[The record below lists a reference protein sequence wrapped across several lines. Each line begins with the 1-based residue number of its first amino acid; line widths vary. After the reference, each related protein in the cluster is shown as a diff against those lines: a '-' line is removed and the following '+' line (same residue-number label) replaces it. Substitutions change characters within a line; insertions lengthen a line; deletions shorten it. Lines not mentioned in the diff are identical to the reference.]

1 MSNRNAKIQ
10 VKHSGVTGSIP
21 STSFLEFG
29 ELALNYADDK
39 IYYKDST
46 GAIKAYG
53 IAASG
58 TTLAGDVTGPAT
70 SNTIANTV
78 VTGKLLT
85 NYSSAAGTISATD
98 SILTAFNKLNGNVA
112 LKAPIASPTFTS
124 SINLQ
129 YSSGIPANRLNF
141 TSLANIEW
149 LRNDSGS
156 VQRTDKLSPPV
167 VTTDSRTWI
176 LPSTSGTL
184 ATTAYVDALAQGLHV
199 HASAHVILRTSLESR
214 GAGTVTYTNGTAG
227 VGAKLT
233 TSNPLTVA
241 MLNGDADV
249 LTVGARIIIAG
260 ETNTAHNGIY
270 TYLTST
276 ELVRATDFDQPV
288 EVAGGDFIF
297 VTHGSTFADTGWVL
311 TEAVTTIDG
320 VDTPG
325 SRFTFTQFSGAGTFT
340 AGNGLT
346 LVGGTDFN
354 VNSSTLT
361 VGADDVNLA
370 SGIVT
375 PATYRSVTV
384 DTYGRVT
391 AGTNPTTL
399 AGYGITDAVS
409 NNAPILPISAPTT
422 FTNANNGNIYH
433 VSGTTTLTL
442 PAASAITD
450 GWSIGIVNVG
460 GASLTIRKSQ
470 IVGNTDSINGN
481 PVTPLNNTIA
491 YSAIYIYKSSSSS
504 FVAIG
509 ILY

>member
-10 VKHSGVTGSIP
+10 VKHSGVIGSIP
-21 STSFLEFG
+21 SSTFLEFG

-70 SNTIANTV
+70 SNTILNTV
-78 VTGKLLT
+78 VTGKTLT
-85 NYSSAAGTISATD
+85 NYSSTTGTISTGD
-98 SILTAFNKLNGNVA
+98 TILSAIGKLNGNMA
-112 LKAPIASPTFTS
+112 LKAPIASPTFTT
-124 SINLQ
+124 SIGLQ
-129 YSSGIPANRLNF
+129 YNGSTNRLN
-141 TSLANIEW
+141 LANDATVQW
-149 LRNDSGS
+149 LRDDSGS
-156 VQRTDKLSPPV
+156 VQRTDTLSPAT
-167 VTTDSRTWI
+167 VTTGNRIWT

-214 GAGTVTYTNGTAG
+214 GAGTVTYTAGTAG

-233 TSNPLTVA
+233 TSNALTVA
-241 MLNGDADV
+241 MLNDDADV
-249 LTVGARIIIAG
+249 LTVGARIIVAG
-260 ETNTAHNGIY
+260 QTNTAHNGVY
-270 TYLTST
+270 TYSTST
-276 ELVRATDFDQPV
+276 ELIRATDFDEPV
-288 EVAGGDFIF
+288 ETAGGDFIF
-297 VTHGSTFADTGWVL
+297 VSHGSTFADTGWVL

-320 VDTPG
+320 IDTPG
-325 SRFTFTQFSGAGTFT
+325 SRFLFTKFSGAGTFT

-354 VNSSTLT
+354 VNSTTLT
-361 VGADDVNLA
+361 VDADAVDLA
-370 SGIVT
+370 SGIVF
-375 PATYRSVTV
+375 PSTYRSVTV

-391 AGTNPTTL
+391 TGTNPTTL
-399 AGYGITDAVS
+399 AGYGIEDAVS
-409 NNAPILPISAPTT
+409 NNAPILPISGPIT
-422 FTNANNGNIYH
+422 FTGANNGNIYH

-442 PAASAITD
+442 PAASAVSD
-450 GWSIGIVNVG
+450 GWSIGIVNIG
-460 GASLTIRKSQ
+460 GLTLTLRKSQ
-470 IVGNTDSINGN
+470 AGGNTDTINGTT
-481 PVTPLNNTIA
+481 TPFNNTIA
-491 YSAIYIYKSSSSS
+491 YSAIYLYKSSSST

>member
-10 VKHSGVTGSIP
+10 VKHSGVIGSIP

-53 IAASG
+53 IVASG

-112 LKAPIASPTFTS
+112 LKAPIASPTFTT
-124 SINLQ
+124 SIGLQ
-129 YSSGIPANRLNF
+129 YDGTTNRLNL
-141 TSLANIEW
+141 TDSATVQW
-149 LRNDSGS
+149 LRMDGVN
-156 VQRTDKLSPPV
+156 QRTDTLAPAT
-167 VTTDSRTWI
+167 VTTSNRTWT

-184 ATTAYVDALAQGLHV
+184 ATTAYVDAVAQGLHI
-199 HASAHVILRTSLESR
+199 HASAHVILTTSLESR

-241 MLNGDADV
+241 MLNDDEDV

-260 ETNTAHNGIY
+260 QTNAAHNGVY
-270 TYLTST
+270 TYLSPT
-276 ELVRATDFDQPV
+276 ELIRATDFDQPV
-288 EVAGGDFIF
+288 EVTGGDFIF
-297 VTHGSTFADTGWVL
+297 VTHGSTYADTGWVL
-311 TEAVTTIDG
+311 TEAITSIDG
-320 VDTPG
+320 VDTAG
-325 SRFTFTQFSGAGTFT
+325 SRFLFTQFSGAGVFT

-361 VGADDVNLA
+361 VGADAVNLTSVIA
-370 SGIVT
+370 T
-375 PATYRSVTV
+375 PGTYKSVTV

-399 AGYGITDAVS
+399 ADYGITDAVS
-409 NNAPILPISAPTT
+409 NNAPILSISAPTT

-470 IVGNTDSINGN
+470 IGGNTDTINGT
-481 PVTPLNNTIA
+481 VTPFNNTIA
-491 YSAIYIYKSSSSS
+491 YSAIYIYKSSSST

>member
-10 VKHSGVTGSIP
+10 VKHSGVIGSIP

-29 ELALNYADDK
+29 ELALNYADDR
-39 IYYKDST
+39 IYYKDLT
-46 GAIKAYG
+46 GEIKAYG
-53 IAASG
+53 IAASS

-85 NYSSAAGTISATD
+85 NYGSAAGTISATD

-112 LKAPIASPTFTS
+112 LKAPITSPTFITS
-124 SINLQ
+124 IGLQ
-129 YSSGIPANRLNF
+129 YNGTTNRLNL
-141 TSLANIEW
+141 TNAATIQW
-149 LRNDSGS
+149 LRNDSGD
-156 VQRTDKLSPPV
+156 VQRTDTLLPDA
-167 VTTDSRTWI
+167 VTTDSRTWT

-184 ATTAYVDALAQGLHV
+184 ATTAYVDAVAQGLHV

-241 MLNGDADV
+241 MLNDDEDV

-260 ETNTAHNGIY
+260 QTNTAHNGIY

-276 ELVRATDFDQPV
+276 ELIRATDFDQPA

-320 VDTPG
+320 VDTSG
-325 SRFTFTQFSGAGTFT
+325 SRFTFTQFSGAGVFT

-346 LVGGTDFN
+346 LVNGNDFN
-354 VNSSTLT
+354 VNSTTLT
-361 VGADDVNLA
+361 VGADAVDLA
-370 SGIVT
+370 SGIAT
-375 PATYRSVTV
+375 PGTYKSVTV

-391 AGTNPTTL
+391 VGTNPTTL
-399 AGYGITDAVS
+399 AGYGITDAVNAVATIESISSTPTLDNTS
-409 NNAPILPISAPTT
+409 NAK
-422 FTNANNGNIYH
+422 IYH
-433 VSGTTTLTL
+433 VSGITTLTL
-442 PAASAITD
+442 PLLSAVSD

-460 GASLTIRKSQ
+460 GSSVTITRSGNDVINGSLTNFS
-470 IVGNTDSINGN
+470 NTVS
-481 PVTPLNNTIA
+481 
-491 YSAIYIYKSSSSS
+491 YSAVYIYKSNTEWIA
-504 FVAIG
+504 VG
-509 ILY
+509 VLY